1 MSITTAMYD
10 FVNFH
15 GQSQVA
21 INLKYFHWNCG
32 LMRQVLAFELSP
44 PFPGI
49 KACPLHYIE
58 FARYWRLLLLIEFVF
73 YKKRRK
79 HLKIKWFI
87 RGFTF
92 DAKNEYFSLSLSFIC
107 QKSEWKLF
115 TKLMIISTSL
125 KKCAV
130 AKTFIEKLDL
140 LHVPKDEWDFN
151 HYDLSRQWHLKPPD
165 NSLNNA
171 FNEDYG
177 NWC

>member
-125 KKCAV
+125 KTCAV
-130 AKTFIEKLDL
+130 AKTFIEKWGGHRFCIL
-140 LHVPKDEWDFN
+140 LSLLLTSPLIIIFLKVWDAPN
-151 HYDLSRQWHLKPPD
+151 REMKELLSPYFSK
-165 NSLNNA
+165 
-171 FNEDYG
+171 
-177 NWC
+177 